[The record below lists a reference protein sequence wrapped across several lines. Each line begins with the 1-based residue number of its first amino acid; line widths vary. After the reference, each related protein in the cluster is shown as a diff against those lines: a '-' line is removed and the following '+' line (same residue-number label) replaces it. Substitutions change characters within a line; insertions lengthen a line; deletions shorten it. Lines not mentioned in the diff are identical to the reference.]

1 VSEYNEVS
9 CINAKG
15 FIISQVT
22 SGSSHLTLGERALD
36 RFFEHF
42 AFSIAGAQKTRGKQM
57 NKFRNLGL
65 NDSLLKSIKRLGF
78 TQPTKIQND
87 SIPLILQGK
96 DVIGESET
104 GSGKT
109 LAFGCGIVDK
119 VIRSGGIQALILTPT
134 RELAEQVKNSLKELT
149 FKPRLNIFA
158 IYGGVSIFNQIKC
171 LRHANVVVATP
182 GRLLDHI
189 QRGTID
195 LDAIKI
201 LVIDE
206 ADRMF
211 DMGFAEDVEKIINEC
226 PEKRQTMFF
235 SATISREVKDLAN
248 KHMVDP
254 KIILAGNIVD
264 PKKLTQVSINVSRN
278 KKFSL
283 LTHILK
289 QEDKHLTMVFCNTR
303 NITDFVHKNLCSNRI
318 NAAAIHGG
326 LTQNMRLK
334 TINLFNSSKVNV
346 LVCTDVAARGLH
358 IKNVSHI
365 INYDL
370 PRDPNDYIHRIGRTA
385 RAGESGQVINLLTD
399 YDEVAL
405 TKIKKLN
412 HTFNIENLELTEF
425 KEVYV
430 TKIKTDVGR
439 GRRNQT
445 GRNYSGQNRGG
456 NNSSHKNFH
465 RNNKPRNPYK
475 KKGYGQKPRS
485 GGSWKKGKKSFNKG
499 SFKYKQK
506 GSNVRRK

>member
-1 VSEYNEVS
+1 MRVYQWLIVYY
-9 CINAKG
+9 
-15 FIISQVT
+15 
-22 SGSSHLTLGERALD
+22 LGERALD
-36 RFFEHF
+36 RFYEHF
-42 AFSIAGAQKTRGKQM
+42 AFSVAGAQKTGDKHM
-57 NKFRNLGL
+57 KTFKDLGL
-65 NDSLLKSIKRLGF
+65 NDSLVKSIKRLGF

-119 VIRSGGIQALILTPT
+119 VIRRGGIQALILTPT
-134 RELAEQVKNSLKELT
+134 RELAEQVKDSLKELT
-149 FKPRLNIFA
+149 FKPRLNIYA
-158 IYGGVSIFNQIKC
+158 IYGGVSIFNQIKN
-171 LRHANVVVATP
+171 LKRANVVVATP

-195 LDAIKI
+195 LSAVKI

-211 DMGFAEDVEKIINEC
+211 DMGFAGDVEKIIYEC

-235 SATISREVKDLAN
+235 SATISREVKDLAH

-254 KIILAGNIVD
+254 EIVLAGNIVD
-264 PKKLTQVSINVSRN
+264 PKKLKQVTINVSRN

-283 LTHILK
+283 LTHLLK
-289 QEDKHLTMVFCNTR
+289 QDDKHLAMVFCNTR
-303 NITDFVHKNLCSNRI
+303 NITEFVHKNLCSNRI

-326 LTQNMRLK
+326 LTQNKRLK
-334 TINLFNSSKVNV
+334 TIDRFNSSEVNV

-399 YDEVAL
+399 FDRDLLA
-405 TKIKKLN
+405 KIKRKN
-412 HTFNIENLELTEF
+412 KTFDIENVKLTEF
-425 KEVYV
+425 RDIY
-430 TKIKTDVGR
+430 ISKTIRDVGR
-439 GRRNQT
+439 DKRHHNGRKH
-445 GRNYSGQNRGG
+445 SGQNRRG
-456 NNSSHKNFH
+456 NNGPSKNFQGKNKH
-465 RNNKPRNPYK
+465 RNTYK
-475 KKGYGQKPRS
+475 KKGYGQKPKS
-485 GGSWKKGKKSFNKG
+485 GGSWKKGRNNFKKG